1 MNPVDHLIDKGIEFL
16 SKIRFQKKILIGFQL
31 GLLFSLTAALVF
43 AQDSQP
49 INTPSDKPIII
60 QVKSIDFTIKKNGID
75 MVMISLNQPA
85 AINLFALDHDA
96 PKVVVDIQNV
106 LEWKGSEKIQV
117 NGRCIK
123 QLRIHLHKDQ
133 KKLRAVIDLVNP
145 AKEYLVSPF
154 YNENTNVYR
163 LEIQEK

>member
-1 MNPVDHLIDKGIEFL
+1 MTSL
-16 SKIRFQKKILIGFQL
+16 S
-31 GLLFSLTAALVF
+31 F
-43 AQDSQP
+43 AQESQP
-49 INTPSDKPIII
+49 LSNPADKPIVI
-60 QVKSIDFTIKKNGID
+60 QVKNIEFTLKKNGID

-85 AINLFALDHDA
+85 AINLFALDRDS

-106 LEWKGSEKIQV
+106 LEWKGSQKIPV

-133 KKLRAVIDLVNP
+133 KKLRIAIDLVNP

>member
-1 MNPVDHLIDKGIEFL
+1 MTPLP
-16 SKIRFQKKILIGFQL
+16 
-31 GLLFSLTAALVF
+31 F
-43 AQDSQP
+43 AQESQP
-49 INTPSDKPIII
+49 LSNPADKPIVI
-60 QVKSIDFTIKKNGID
+60 QVKNVEFTLKKNGID

-85 AINLFALDHDA
+85 AINLFALDRDE

-106 LEWKGSEKIQV
+106 LEWKGSQKIPV

-123 QLRIHLHKDQ
+123 RLRIYLHKDQ
-133 KKLRAVIDLVNP
+133 KYLRVAIDLVNP
-145 AKEYLVSPF
+145 TKEYLVSPF

>member
-1 MNPVDHLIDKGIEFL
+1 
-16 SKIRFQKKILIGFQL
+16 
-31 GLLFSLTAALVF
+31 
-43 AQDSQP
+43 
-49 INTPSDKPIII
+49 
-60 QVKSIDFTIKKNGID
+60 

-85 AINLFALDHDA
+85 AINLFALDRDE

-106 LEWKGSEKIQV
+106 LEWKGSQKIPV

-123 QLRIHLHKDQ
+123 RLRIYLHKDQ
-133 KKLRAVIDLVNP
+133 KYLRVAIDLVNP
-145 AKEYLVSPF
+145 TKEYLVSPF